1 MDHSLY
7 FIVVCLYYMAI
18 VTLTTV
24 GLFLCLWLQAN
35 LSRSNNNNRK
45 ESTAPITR
53 QCQCPFKGPPDG
65 GCSLP

>member
-35 LSRSNNNNRK
+35 LSRSNNRK
-45 ESTAPITR
+45 ESTAPITS